1 MVDVVIV
8 EAEMEAVVVLAVEV
22 VKDEMTRTRN
32 ALSRKWIRIMILK
45 KPGDKNIK
53 SDNSS
58 NKGGSAG
65 LLFK

>member
-1 MVDVVIV
+1 VD
-8 EAEMEAVVVLAVEV
+8 
-22 VKDEMTRTRN
+22 KDNDT
-32 ALSRKWIRIMILK
+32 K
-45 KPGDKNIK
+45 KPDDKNIM